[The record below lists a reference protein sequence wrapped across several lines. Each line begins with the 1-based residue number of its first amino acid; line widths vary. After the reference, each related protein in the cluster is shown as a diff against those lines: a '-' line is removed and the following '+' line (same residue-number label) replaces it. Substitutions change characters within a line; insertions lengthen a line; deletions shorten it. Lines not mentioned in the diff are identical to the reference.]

1 MQRRSGLEAATR
13 DFALAEA
20 GGGAAGPSD
29 LFDRA
34 NGAFAEGMLA
44 DWTVA
49 FEAAERETIGFGGE
63 GEWKEAIEART
74 RHAESK

>member
-1 MQRRSGLEAATR
+1 MQRRSGLEAAAR

-20 GGGAAGPSD
+20 GGSAAGPSE

-44 DWTVA
+44 DWAVA
-49 FEAAERETIGFGGE
+49 FEAAERETIGFRGE
-63 GEWKEAIEART
+63 GERKEAIEARP